1 VYTRMYAHMPA
12 YAQQCL
18 SNEPVRPPPRT
29 LLRGLTYEGCSR
41 ESCGRE
47 RDGLEAGRGENACV
61 SWQLPS
67 QCGGTACCRPAGLGV
82 SGLRGL
88 AAGLGVSGLRGLAV
102 SEGRGIVAAIPP

>member
-18 SNEPVRPPPRT
+18 SNELVRPPPRT
-29 LLRGLTYEGCSR
+29 LLRRGLACEGCSR

-88 AAGLGVSGLRGLAV
+88 AV
-102 SEGRGIVAAIPP
+102 SEGRGIVGAIPP